1 MDIEKGAKSK
11 HEQVLALLDDVS
23 ISGKKLGVIL
33 QTIEDT
39 ELDGRHVTVKGRK
52 MKNFSS
58 CSYLGLDLDQRLMAG
73 AIDAVS
79 RFGVQFSSSR
89 SYLSSPLYG
98 ELEEKLARIFNAPAA
113 VFNTTTLG
121 HLSNLPILV
130 GDEDAVILDVSV
142 HASVQMAASL
152 LKERNV
158 HLEIIRHNRLDI
170 LEDRVKELSATHKK
184 IWYLSDGVYSMFG
197 DLSPVKEI
205 VQLMDQ
211 YEQLHLY
218 IDDAHGMSWAGENGS
233 GYVASQV
240 KYHPRMYLST
250 SMGKAFGASGG
261 VMVFPNEEDY
271 RRVHDYGKTS
281 IFSIQIPPPVLGA
294 AVASAKMH
302 LSADI
307 YSLQKQLQEKIKF
320 FNHTARLLELP
331 MYSNNISPV
340 KFICL
345 GKPVMGYNM
354 VSRMMNEGYY
364 VNLSVFPSVSYN
376 NTGMRIPLSLHMTKD
391 DIEVLLNAVAVNL
404 NEAFKESGSSLKEVQ
419 RFFKLDQKS
428 KQSAE

>member
-1 MDIEKGAKSK
+1 MEIENGAKSK
-11 HEQVLALLDDVS
+11 HEQILSLLDEVS
-23 ISGKKLGVIL
+23 ISGKKLGIIL
-33 QTIEDT
+33 QTIEDS
-39 ELDGRHVTVKGRK
+39 ELDGRHVTVKGNR

-98 ELEEKLARIFNAPAA
+98 ELEDRLAKIFSAPAA

-121 HLSNLPILV
+121 HLSNLPILI

-142 HASVQMAASL
+142 HSSVQMAVSL
-152 LKERNV
+152 LKERNITT
-158 HLEIIRHNRLDI
+158 EIIRHNRLDI
-170 LEDRVKELSATHKK
+170 LEDRVKQLSMTHKK

-197 DLSPVKEI
+197 DLAPVKEI
-205 VQLMDQ
+205 VELMDQ

-218 IDDAHGMSWAGENGS
+218 IDDAHGMSWAGDNGS
-233 GYVASQV
+233 GYVMSQV
-240 KYHPRMYLST
+240 KFHPRMYLST
-250 SMGKAFGASGG
+250 SLGKAFGSSGG
-261 VMVFPNEEDY
+261 VMVFPNDDEY

-281 IFSIQIPPPVLGA
+281 IFSIQVPPPVLGA
-294 AVASAKMH
+294 AVASAKIH

-320 FNHTARLLELP
+320 FNQTASLLELP

-345 GKPVMGYNM
+345 GKPMMGYNM
-354 VSRMMNEGYY
+354 VSRLMNAGYY

-391 DIEVLLNAVAVNL
+391 DIEGLLNEIAKQMPL
-404 NEAFKESGSSLKEVQ
+404 AFKETSSSLKEVT
-419 RFFKLDQKS
+419 RFFKLDK
-428 KQSAE
+428 KEKVKG

>member
-1 MDIEKGAKSK
+1 MEIENGAKSK
-11 HEQVLALLDDVS
+11 HEQILSLLDEVS
-23 ISGKKLGVIL
+23 ISGKKLGIIL
-33 QTIEDT
+33 QTIEDS
-39 ELDGRHVTVKGRK
+39 ELDGRHVTVKGNK

-98 ELEEKLARIFNAPAA
+98 ELEERLAKIFNAPAA

-121 HLSNLPILV
+121 HLSNLPILI
-130 GDEDAVILDVSV
+130 GDDDAIILDVSV
-142 HASVQMAASL
+142 HSSVQMAVSL
-152 LKERNV
+152 LKERNITTEV
-158 HLEIIRHNRLDI
+158 IRHNRLDI
-170 LEDRVKELSATHKK
+170 LEDRVKQLSMTHKK

-197 DLSPVKEI
+197 DLAPVKEI
-205 VQLMDQ
+205 VELMDQ

-218 IDDAHGMSWAGENGS
+218 IDDAHGMSWAGDNGS
-233 GYVASQV
+233 GYVMSQV
-240 KYHPRMYLST
+240 KFHPRMYLST
-250 SMGKAFGASGG
+250 SLGKAFGASGG
-261 VMVFPNEEDY
+261 VMVFPNDDEY

-281 IFSIQIPPPVLGA
+281 IFSIQVPPPVLGA
-294 AVASAKMH
+294 AVASAKIH

-320 FNHTARLLELP
+320 FNQTASLLELP

-345 GKPVMGYNM
+345 GKPTMGYNM
-354 VSRMMNEGYY
+354 VSRLMNAGYY

-376 NTGMRIPLSLHMTKD
+376 NTGMRIPLSLHMTKE
-391 DIEVLLNAVAVNL
+391 DIEGLLNEIATQMPL
-404 NEAFKESGSSLKEVQ
+404 AFKETGSSLKEVT
-419 RFFKLDQKS
+419 RFFKLDK
-428 KQSAE
+428 KEKVKE

>member
-1 MDIEKGAKSK
+1 MEIENGAKSK
-11 HEQVLALLDDVS
+11 HDQILSLLDEVS
-23 ISGKKLGVIL
+23 ISGKKLGIIL
-33 QTIEDT
+33 QTIEDS
-39 ELDGRHVTVKGRK
+39 ELDGRHVTVKGNK

-98 ELEEKLARIFNAPAA
+98 ELEERLAKIFNAPAA

-121 HLSNLPILV
+121 HLSNLPILI
-130 GDEDAVILDVSV
+130 GDDDAIILDVSV
-142 HASVQMAASL
+142 HSSVQMAVSL
-152 LKERNV
+152 LKERNITTEV
-158 HLEIIRHNRLDI
+158 IRHNRLDI
-170 LEDRVKELSATHKK
+170 LEDRVKQLSMTHKK

-197 DLSPVKEI
+197 DLAPVKEI
-205 VQLMDQ
+205 VELMDQ

-218 IDDAHGMSWAGENGS
+218 IDDAHGMSWAGDNGS
-233 GYVASQV
+233 GYVMSQV
-240 KYHPRMYLST
+240 KFHPRMYLST
-250 SMGKAFGASGG
+250 SLGKAFGASGG
-261 VMVFPNEEDY
+261 VMVFPNDEEY

-281 IFSIQIPPPVLGA
+281 IFSIQVPPPVLGA
-294 AVASAKMH
+294 AVASAKIH

-320 FNHTARLLELP
+320 FNQTASLLELP

-345 GKPVMGYNM
+345 GKPTMGYNM
-354 VSRMMNEGYY
+354 VSRLMNAGYY

-376 NTGMRIPLSLHMTKD
+376 NTGMRIPLSLHMTKE
-391 DIEVLLNAVAVNL
+391 DIEGLLNEIATQMPL
-404 NEAFKESGSSLKEVQ
+404 AFKETGSSLKEVT
-419 RFFKLDQKS
+419 RFFKLDK
-428 KQSAE
+428 KEKVKD

>member
-1 MDIEKGAKSK
+1 MEIENGAKSK
-11 HEQVLALLDDVS
+11 HEQILSLLDEVS
-23 ISGKKLGVIL
+23 ISGKKLGIIL
-33 QTIEDT
+33 QTIEDS
-39 ELDGRHVTVKGRK
+39 ELDGRHVTVKGNK

-98 ELEEKLARIFNAPAA
+98 ELEERLAKIFNAPAA

-121 HLSNLPILV
+121 HLSNLPILI
-130 GDEDAVILDVSV
+130 GDDDAIILDVSV
-142 HASVQMAASL
+142 HSSVQMAVAL
-152 LKERNV
+152 LKERNITTEV
-158 HLEIIRHNRLDI
+158 IRHNRLDI
-170 LEDRVKELSATHKK
+170 LEDRVKQLSMTHKK

-197 DLSPVKEI
+197 DLAPVKEI
-205 VQLMDQ
+205 VELMDQ

-218 IDDAHGMSWAGENGS
+218 IDDAHGMSWAGDNGS
-233 GYVASQV
+233 GYVMSQV
-240 KYHPRMYLST
+240 KFHPRMYLST
-250 SMGKAFGASGG
+250 SLGKAFGASGG
-261 VMVFPNEEDY
+261 VMVFPNDEEY

-281 IFSIQIPPPVLGA
+281 IFSIQVPPPVLGA
-294 AVASAKMH
+294 AVASAKIH

-320 FNHTARLLELP
+320 FNQTASLLELP

-345 GKPVMGYNM
+345 GKPTMGYNM
-354 VSRMMNEGYY
+354 VSRLMNAGYY

-376 NTGMRIPLSLHMTKD
+376 NTGMRIPLSLHMTKE
-391 DIEVLLNAVAVNL
+391 DIEGLLNEIATQMPL
-404 NEAFKESGSSLKEVQ
+404 AFKETGSSLKEVT
-419 RFFKLDQKS
+419 RFFKLDK
-428 KQSAE
+428 KEKVKG

>member
-1 MDIEKGAKSK
+1 MEIENGAKSK
-11 HEQVLALLDDVS
+11 HEQILSLLDEVS
-23 ISGKKLGVIL
+23 ISGKKLGIIL
-33 QTIEDT
+33 QTIEDS
-39 ELDGRHVTVKGRK
+39 ELDGRHVTVKGNR

-98 ELEEKLARIFNAPAA
+98 ELEERLAKIFNSPAA

-121 HLSNLPILV
+121 HLSNLPILI

-142 HASVQMAASL
+142 HSSVQMAVSL
-152 LKERNV
+152 LKERNITT
-158 HLEIIRHNRLDI
+158 EIIRHNRLDI
-170 LEDRVKELSATHKK
+170 LEDRVKQLSMTHKK

-197 DLSPVKEI
+197 DLAPVKEI
-205 VQLMDQ
+205 VELMDQ

-233 GYVASQV
+233 GYVMSQV
-240 KYHPRMYLST
+240 KFHPRMYLST
-250 SMGKAFGASGG
+250 SLGKAFGASGG
-261 VMVFPNEEDY
+261 VMVFPNDEEY

-281 IFSIQIPPPVLGA
+281 IFSIQVPPPVLGA
-294 AVASAKMH
+294 AVASAKIH

-320 FNHTARLLELP
+320 FNQTASLLELP

-345 GKPVMGYNM
+345 GKPMMGYNM
-354 VSRMMNEGYY
+354 VSRLMNAGYY

-376 NTGMRIPLSLHMTKD
+376 NTGMRIPLSLHMTKE
-391 DIEVLLNAVAVNL
+391 DIEGLLNEIATQMPL
-404 NEAFKESGSSLKEVQ
+404 AFKETGSSLKEVT
-419 RFFKLDQKS
+419 RFFKLDK
-428 KQSAE
+428 KEKVKD

>member
-1 MDIEKGAKSK
+1 MEIENGAKSK
-11 HEQVLALLDDVS
+11 HEQILSLLDEVS
-23 ISGKKLGVIL
+23 ISGKKLGIIL
-33 QTIEDT
+33 QTIEDS
-39 ELDGRHVTVKGRK
+39 ELDGRHVTVKGNK

-98 ELEEKLARIFNAPAA
+98 ELEERLAKIFNAPAA

-121 HLSNLPILV
+121 HLSNLPILI
-130 GDEDAVILDVSV
+130 GDDDAIILDVSV
-142 HASVQMAASL
+142 HSSVQMAVAL
-152 LKERNV
+152 LKERNITTEV
-158 HLEIIRHNRLDI
+158 IRHNRLDI
-170 LEDRVKELSATHKK
+170 LEDRVKQLSMTHKK

-197 DLSPVKEI
+197 DLAPVKEI
-205 VQLMDQ
+205 VELMDQ
-211 YEQLHLY
+211 YDQLHLY
-218 IDDAHGMSWAGENGS
+218 IDDAHGMSWAGDNGS
-233 GYVASQV
+233 GYVMSQV
-240 KYHPRMYLST
+240 KFHPRMYLST
-250 SMGKAFGASGG
+250 SLGKAFGASGG
-261 VMVFPNEEDY
+261 VMVFPNDEEY

-281 IFSIQIPPPVLGA
+281 IFSIQVPPPVLGA
-294 AVASAKMH
+294 AVASAKIH

-320 FNHTARLLELP
+320 FNQTASLLELP

-345 GKPVMGYNM
+345 GKPTMGYNM
-354 VSRMMNEGYY
+354 VSRLMNAGYY

-376 NTGMRIPLSLHMTKD
+376 NTGMRIPLSLHMTKE
-391 DIEVLLNAVAVNL
+391 DIEGLLNEIATQMPL
-404 NEAFKESGSSLKEVQ
+404 AFKETGSSLKEVT
-419 RFFKLDQKS
+419 RFFKLDK
-428 KQSAE
+428 KEKVKG

>member
-1 MDIEKGAKSK
+1 MEIENGAKSK
-11 HEQVLALLDDVS
+11 HEQILSLLDEVS
-23 ISGKKLGVIL
+23 ISGKKLGIIL
-33 QTIEDT
+33 QTIEDS
-39 ELDGRHVTVKGRK
+39 ELDGRHVTVKGNK

-98 ELEEKLARIFNAPAA
+98 ELEERLAKIFNAPAA

-121 HLSNLPILV
+121 HLSNLPILI
-130 GDEDAVILDVSV
+130 GDDDAIILDVSV
-142 HASVQMAASL
+142 HSSVQMAVAL
-152 LKERNV
+152 LKERNITTEV
-158 HLEIIRHNRLDI
+158 IRHNRLDI
-170 LEDRVKELSATHKK
+170 LEDRVKQLSMTHKK

-197 DLSPVKEI
+197 DLAPVKEI
-205 VQLMDQ
+205 VELMDQ

-218 IDDAHGMSWAGENGS
+218 IDDAHGMSWAGDNGS
-233 GYVASQV
+233 GYVMSQV
-240 KYHPRMYLST
+240 KFHPRMYLST
-250 SMGKAFGASGG
+250 SLGKAFGASGG
-261 VMVFPNEEDY
+261 VMVFPNDEEY

-281 IFSIQIPPPVLGA
+281 IFSIQVPPPVLGA
-294 AVASAKMH
+294 AVASAKIH

-320 FNHTARLLELP
+320 FNQTASLLELP

-345 GKPVMGYNM
+345 GKPTMGYNM
-354 VSRMMNEGYY
+354 VSRLMNAGYY

-376 NTGMRIPLSLHMTKD
+376 NTGMRIPLSLHMTKE
-391 DIEVLLNAVAVNL
+391 DIEGLLNEIATQMPV
-404 NEAFKESGSSLKEVQ
+404 AFKETGSSLKEVT
-419 RFFKLDQKS
+419 RFFKLDK
-428 KQSAE
+428 KEKVKG

>member
-1 MDIEKGAKSK
+1 MEIENGAKSK
-11 HEQVLALLDDVS
+11 HEQILSLLDEVS
-23 ISGKKLGVIL
+23 ISGKKLGIIL
-33 QTIEDT
+33 QTIEDS
-39 ELDGRHVTVKGRK
+39 ELDGRHVTVKGNK

-98 ELEEKLARIFNAPAA
+98 ELEERLAKIFNAPAA

-121 HLSNLPILV
+121 HLSNLPILI
-130 GDEDAVILDVSV
+130 GDDDAIILDVSV
-142 HASVQMAASL
+142 HSSVQMAVAL
-152 LKERNV
+152 LKERNITTEV
-158 HLEIIRHNRLDI
+158 IRHNRLDI
-170 LEDRVKELSATHKK
+170 LEDRVKQLSMTHKK

-197 DLSPVKEI
+197 DLAPVKEI

-218 IDDAHGMSWAGENGS
+218 IDDAHGMSWAGDNGS
-233 GYVASQV
+233 GYVMSQV
-240 KYHPRMYLST
+240 KFHPRMYLST
-250 SMGKAFGASGG
+250 SLGKAFGASGG
-261 VMVFPNEEDY
+261 VMVFPNDEEY

-281 IFSIQIPPPVLGA
+281 IFSIQVPPPVLGA
-294 AVASAKMH
+294 AVASAKIH

-320 FNHTARLLELP
+320 FNQTASLLELP

-345 GKPVMGYNM
+345 GKPTMGYNM
-354 VSRMMNEGYY
+354 VSRLMNAGYY

-376 NTGMRIPLSLHMTKD
+376 NTGMRIPLSLHMTKE
-391 DIEVLLNAVAVNL
+391 DIEGLLNEIATQMPL
-404 NEAFKESGSSLKEVQ
+404 AFKETGSSLKEVT
-419 RFFKLDQKS
+419 RFFKLDK
-428 KQSAE
+428 KEKVKD

>member
-1 MDIEKGAKSK
+1 MEIENGAKSK
-11 HEQVLALLDDVS
+11 HEQILSLLDEVS
-23 ISGKKLGVIL
+23 ISGKKLGIIL
-33 QTIEDT
+33 QTIEDS
-39 ELDGRHVTVKGRK
+39 ELDGRHVTVKGNK

-98 ELEEKLARIFNAPAA
+98 ELEERLAKIFNAPAA

-121 HLSNLPILV
+121 HLSNLPILI
-130 GDEDAVILDVSV
+130 GDDDAIILDVSV
-142 HASVQMAASL
+142 HSSVQMAVAL
-152 LKERNV
+152 LKERNITTEV
-158 HLEIIRHNRLDI
+158 IRHNRLDI
-170 LEDRVKELSATHKK
+170 LEDRVKQLSMTHKK

-197 DLSPVKEI
+197 DLAPVKEI
-205 VQLMDQ
+205 VELMDQ

-218 IDDAHGMSWAGENGS
+218 IDDAHGMSWAGDNGS
-233 GYVASQV
+233 GYVMSQV
-240 KYHPRMYLST
+240 KFHPRMYLST
-250 SMGKAFGASGG
+250 SLGKAFGASGG
-261 VMVFPNEEDY
+261 VMVFPNDEEY

-281 IFSIQIPPPVLGA
+281 IFSIQVPPPVLGA
-294 AVASAKMH
+294 AVASAKIH

-320 FNHTARLLELP
+320 FNQTASLLELP

-345 GKPVMGYNM
+345 GKPTMGYNM
-354 VSRMMNEGYY
+354 VSRLMNAGYY

-376 NTGMRIPLSLHMTKD
+376 NTGMRIPLSLHMTKE
-391 DIEVLLNAVAVNL
+391 DIEGLLNEIATQMPL
-404 NEAFKESGSSLKEVQ
+404 AFKETGSSLKEVT
-419 RFFKLDQKS
+419 RFFKLDK
-428 KQSAE
+428 KEKVKD